1 MMKNLMRRLE
11 RLERLERMGP
21 SAWQTKLRLCARK
34 LQVDEEELMGIAKR
48 HARQLDRAVADDGCI
63 TWEGF
68 QLLYALLRQARPGA
82 TAAVPSE
89 VLLGGDPQ

>member
-34 LQVDEEELMGIAKR
+34 LQVDEEELLGIVKG
-48 HARQLDRAVADDGCI
+48 HELQPDRAVADDG
-63 TWEGF
+63 
-68 QLLYALLRQARPGA
+68 LHH
-82 TAAVPSE
+82 
-89 VLLGGDPQ
+89 LGGVPCCSKHALNQMAWDHPRDHP